1 LSYNTIKKSHQIFI
15 EMMIKN
21 KKRKI
26 TARLVLFI
34 LIIIL
39 DLAFL
44 FFNKYRNQN
53 LNLNDF
59 YLFNIGN
66 LINILLAILLIVGLI
81 IIKFK
86 KLIVLN
92 SKIFFPFFLLNQL
105 LLIALYF
112 LKQIPWSFKGIY
124 YLGQTG
130 DELLIGAVFTLYI
143 VTFLVMI
150 FLVWLNIFNYKNI
163 LILRTLLNSSLT
175 IIFILLSVFI
185 YIVVKEA
192 NLKEYVIQSDAK
204 NLGVVLGAAV
214 WSGNK
219 PSPTLTSRI
228 EQALKLYKQH
238 KISQIYLTGSNA
250 PGELSES
257 EVALEYIKN
266 KGIKTS
272 DIFIEKETT
281 STNEQIQYIKKKLL
295 PTSKKSIV
303 VISDSYHLVRVL
315 EIAKFQGIKIQVSAS
330 EHSLSFEKAVYS
342 KIRESLALTM
352 FWLYGL

>member
-1 LSYNTIKKSHQIFI
+1 
-15 EMMIKN
+15 MMKKN
-21 KKRKI
+21 KKGKI
-26 TARLVLFI
+26 CARLLLVI

-39 DLAFL
+39 DLVFL
-44 FFNKYRNQN
+44 FINKYRNQN
-53 LNLNDF
+53 LSLNDF

-66 LINILLAILLIVGLI
+66 LITIFLTILLIVGFI
-81 IIKFK
+81 IINLK
-86 KLIVLN
+86 KTIVFNPKL
-92 SKIFFPFFLLNQL
+92 FFPFFTLNQV
-105 LLIALYF
+105 LLISLYF
-112 LKQIPWSFKGIY
+112 LKKIHWPIKGIY
-124 YLGQTG
+124 YFGQTG
-130 DELLIGAVFTLYI
+130 DELLIGAIFTLYMI
-143 VTFLVMI
+143 TFLVMF
-150 FLVWLNIFNYKNI
+150 FLVWLNIFNYKNM
-163 LILRTLLNSSLT
+163 LILRALINSSLT
-175 IIFILLSVFI
+175 IILIFLSVFF
-185 YIVVKEA
+185 YIIVKEP
-192 NLKEYVIQSDAK
+192 NLKEYLNKNDTK

-228 EQALKLYKQH
+228 EKALKLYEQH
-238 KISQIYLTGSNA
+238 RISQIYLTGSNA

-257 EVALEYIKN
+257 EVALKYIKN